1 MGLIALLTSRILYP
15 TYDEKCKKLTLEKEI
30 RFAGV
35 LDEYGRLVAGGFKE
49 GLVPL
54 ESDKKRLHGFMKFV
68 SEISLRRGL
77 DHELGSIN
85 YLAARRDKIVLIS
98 FPFPIAKMTL
108 LISAD
113 KEINIEK
120 FASHV
125 IDVFGAEQARLT
137 DR

>member
-1 MGLIALLTSRILYP
+1 MRLLASRIRYP
-15 TYDEKCKKLTLEKEI
+15 TYDEKCKKLTQEKLI
-30 RFAGV
+30 RFAGI

-49 GLVPL
+49 GLIPL
-54 ESDKKRLHGFMKFV
+54 EGDKKRLYGFMKFV

-77 DHELGSIN
+77 DHELGPIN
-85 YLAARRDKIVLIS
+85 YLAARRDKIVLLS

-113 KEINIEK
+113 REINIEGL
-120 FASHV
+120 ASHV
-125 IDVFGAEQARLT
+125 IDVFSAEQASFT

>member
-1 MGLIALLTSRILYP
+1 MLTSRILYP
-15 TYDEKCKKLTLEKEI
+15 TYDEKCKRLTLEQEI

-54 ESDKKRLHGFMKFV
+54 ERDKKRLHGFMKFV
-68 SEISLRRGL
+68 AEISLRRSL
-77 DHELGSIN
+77 DHDLGPIN

-125 IDVFGAEQARLT
+125 IDVFSMEQARLT